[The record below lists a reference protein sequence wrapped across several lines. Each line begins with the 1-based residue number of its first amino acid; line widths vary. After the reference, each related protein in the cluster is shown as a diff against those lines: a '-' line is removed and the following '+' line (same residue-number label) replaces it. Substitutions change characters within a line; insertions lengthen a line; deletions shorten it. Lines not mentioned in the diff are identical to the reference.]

1 MIQQSGILLAKKSE
15 FNSAKGNAF
24 TSVDEYLRNDH
35 FFSENKLFQLE
46 LKKKKKKKKKITIQI
61 KAQRKVNKGTYRTRS
76 IQQWQLS
83 WGKSYRSEF

>member
-1 MIQQSGILLAKKSE
+1 MAKKSE

-46 LKKKKKKKKKITIQI
+46 LKKKKKK
-61 KAQRKVNKGTYRTRS
+61 RKR
-76 IQQWQLS
+76 
-83 WGKSYRSEF
+83 